1 MNLIESTLLMLK
13 IYKSIA
19 ILTITA
25 SFIGLLVAAT
35 ILTGGLA
42 AGVLLG
48 CSAAFLLGNFGLFEV
63 EQREKAIDPV
73 LYSESCFSC

>member
-1 MNLIESTLLMLK
+1 MGLIVASTVL
-13 IYKSIA
+13 S
-19 ILTITA
+19 
-25 SFIGLLVAAT
+25 
-35 ILTGGLA
+35 GGLA

-48 CSAAFLLGNFGLFEV
+48 CSAAFLLGSFGLFEV